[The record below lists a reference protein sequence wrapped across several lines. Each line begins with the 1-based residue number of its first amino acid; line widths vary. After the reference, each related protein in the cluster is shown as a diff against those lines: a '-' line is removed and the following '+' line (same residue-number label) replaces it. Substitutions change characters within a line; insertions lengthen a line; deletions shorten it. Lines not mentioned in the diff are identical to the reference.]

1 VTQRTASRVAW
12 SSWAVSTSLYV
23 GALVFVLVDRF
34 ARHPPGYSPTSQ
46 QVVDILSNL
55 AVPALGAL
63 LVSKRRENPI
73 GWIFCLAALALAV
86 GQFGQ
91 SYAAHAL
98 YASPGSLPGAY
109 AMAWFGNW
117 AWGIPIGALA
127 FLLLLFPNGRLP
139 SRRWRPVAWA
149 AGAGT
154 VLLTVFSLIQAS
166 AQWSRPFTNESG
178 PSPSAVVAAVFWVAF
193 VLFLVGMLGGP
204 VASIMRYRRSRG
216 EERQQ
221 LKWFVFSATLV
232 GAVFVPNSFFSTPW
246 LDVLFQVAL
255 TALWVAVVVAI
266 LKYRLY
272 DIDRVINRAL
282 VYGLLTAVLAGL
294 YVGLAVGLGSV
305 VGKNNSLV
313 IAGSTLV
320 VAALFRPAR
329 RRVQGFID
337 RRFYRRKYDAVR
349 TLEAFTARLRD
360 EVDLDELRVH
370 VEAVVRETMQ
380 PAEASLWL
388 RPVGRAR

>member
-1 VTQRTASRVAW
+1 MTQRTASRLAW
-12 SSWAVSTSLYV
+12 SSWAVSTSMYV
-23 GALVFVLVDRF
+23 VALVFVVIDRS
-34 ARHPPGYSPTSQ
+34 ARHPPGLSPTSQ
-46 QVVDILSNL
+46 QIVDIVSNL
-55 AVPALGAL
+55 AVPAIGAL

-73 GWIFCLAALALAV
+73 GWIFCVAALALAV

-98 YASPGSLPGAY
+98 YADPGSLPGAY
-109 AMAWFGNW
+109 ALAWFGNW
-117 AWGIPIGALA
+117 TWGIPIGALA
-127 FLLLLFPNGRLP
+127 FLLLLFPTGRLP

-149 AGAGT
+149 AGAGAALIT
-154 VLLTVFSLIQAS
+154 LFSLIQAS
-166 AQWSRPFTNESG
+166 SEWSRPFTNHSG
-178 PSPSAVVAAVFWVAF
+178 PSPSPVVAAVFWVSF
-193 VLFLVGMLGGP
+193 ILFLVGMLGGP
-204 VASIMRYRRSRG
+204 AASIMRYRRSRG

-221 LKWFVFSATLV
+221 LKWFVFSAALV
-232 GAVFVPNSFFSTPW
+232 GAVFVPNSFWSTPW

-255 TALWVAVVVAI
+255 TCLWVAIAVAI

-282 VYGLLTAVLAGL
+282 VYGVLTAVLAGL
-294 YVGLAVGLGSV
+294 YVGLAVGLGSL

-329 RRVQGFID
+329 RGIQGFID

-349 TLEAFTARLRD
+349 TLEAFSARLRD
-360 EVDLDELRVH
+360 EVDLDELRAH
-370 VEAVVRETMQ
+370 LEAVVHETMQ
-380 PAEASLWL
+380 PAHASLWL
-388 RPVGRAR
+388 RGPSV

>member
-1 VTQRTASRVAW
+1 
-12 SSWAVSTSLYV
+12 
-23 GALVFVLVDRF
+23 
-34 ARHPPGYSPTSQ
+34 
-46 QVVDILSNL
+46 
-55 AVPALGAL
+55 
-63 LVSKRRENPI
+63 VSKRRENPI
-73 GWIFCLAALALAV
+73 GWIFCLAALVLAA

-91 SYAAHAL
+91 AYAGHAL
-98 YASPGSLPGAY
+98 YADPGSLPGAY

-117 AWGIPIGALA
+117 TWGIPIGGLA

-178 PSPSAVVAAVFWVAF
+178 PSPSAVVAAVFWLAF

-232 GAVFVPNSFFSTPW
+232 GAVFVPSSFFSTPW

-255 TALWVAVVVAI
+255 TALWVAIAVAI
-266 LKYRLY
+266 MKYRLY

-282 VYGLLTAVLAGL
+282 VYGSLTAVLAGL

-305 VGKNNSLV
+305 VGQDNSLV

-320 VAALFRPAR
+320 VAALFQPLR
-329 RRVQGFID
+329 RRLQGFID

-360 EVDLDELRVH
+360 EVDLESLTSNLLVVVQGT
-370 VEAVVRETMQ
+370 VE
-380 PAEASLWL
+380 PAQASLWL
-388 RPVGRAR
+388 RKTDS

>member
-1 VTQRTASRVAW
+1 M
-12 SSWAVSTSLYV
+12 
-23 GALVFVLVDRF
+23 
-34 ARHPPGYSPTSQ
+34 
-46 QVVDILSNL
+46 
-55 AVPALGAL
+55 
-63 LVSKRRENPI
+63 SKRRENPI
-73 GWIFCLAALALAV
+73 GWIFCLAALVLAA

-91 SYAAHAL
+91 AYAGHAL
-98 YASPGSLPGAY
+98 YADPGSLPGAY

-117 AWGIPIGALA
+117 TWGIPIGGLA

-178 PSPSAVVAAVFWVAF
+178 PSPSAVVAAVFWLAF

-232 GAVFVPNSFFSTPW
+232 GAVFVPSSFFSTPW

-255 TALWVAVVVAI
+255 TALWVAIAVAI
-266 LKYRLY
+266 MKYRLY

-282 VYGLLTAVLAGL
+282 VYGSLTAVLAGL
-294 YVGLAVGLGSV
+294 Y
-305 VGKNNSLV
+305 
-313 IAGSTLV
+313 
-320 VAALFRPAR
+320 AALFQPLR
-329 RRVQGFID
+329 RRLQGFID

-360 EVDLDELRVH
+360 EVDLESLTSNLLVVVQGT
-370 VEAVVRETMQ
+370 VE
-380 PAEASLWL
+380 PAQASLWL
-388 RPVGRAR
+388 RKTDS